1 MDYLYG
7 PGHAGGSAPAGEQ
20 TRLEF
25 QIKETQIEQLEAEV
39 RALRGAGSA
48 GGAGAGASGAGS
60 GLAPNNTG
68 TGNNSSNAGV
78 PPAPLSIPSSV
89 DGVFARLA
97 AALAE
102 SEARARDAT
111 AALEAALAADSVGSV
126 GAMSSRATT
135 RSESSADT
143 EATAHRVLTRL
154 EALSREN
161 QELARMLAYGR
172 AQQAAVQLQLLRR
185 ENAALRRENAALR
198 RGD

>member
-39 RALRGAGSA
+39 RALRGAGAGA
-48 GGAGAGASGAGS
+48 GGAG

>member
-39 RALRGAGSA
+39 RALRGAGASA
-48 GGAGAGASGAGS
+48 STSGAGS
-60 GLAPNNTG
+60 GLAANNTG

-111 AALEAALAADSVGSV
+111 AALEAALAADAVGSV
-126 GAMSSRATT
+126 GAMSNRATS

>member
-39 RALRGAGSA
+39 RALRGAGAS
-48 GGAGAGASGAGS
+48 ASGAGS

-135 RSESSADT
+135 SSESSADT

>member
-39 RALRGAGSA
+39 RALR
-48 GGAGAGASGAGS
+48 GAGAGASGAGS

-126 GAMSSRATT
+126 GAMSSRATS

>member
-39 RALRGAGSA
+39 RALRGAG
-48 GGAGAGASGAGS
+48 AGASTSGAGS
-60 GLAPNNTG
+60 GLAANNTG

-111 AALEAALAADSVGSV
+111 AALEAALAADAVGSV

>member
-7 PGHAGGSAPAGEQ
+7 PGHAGGSATAGEQ

-39 RALRGAGSA
+39 RALRGAGAS
-48 GGAGAGASGAGS
+48 ASGAGS

-111 AALEAALAADSVGSV
+111 AALEAALAADAVGSV
-126 GAMSSRATT
+126 GAMSNRATS

>member
-39 RALRGAGSA
+39 RALRGAG
-48 GGAGAGASGAGS
+48 AGASTG

>member
-7 PGHAGGSAPAGEQ
+7 PGHAGGSATAGEQ

-39 RALRGAGSA
+39 RALRGAGAS
-48 GGAGAGASGAGS
+48 ASGAGS

-111 AALEAALAADSVGSV
+111 AALEAALAADAAGSV
-126 GAMSSRATT
+126 GAMSNRATS

>member
-39 RALRGAGSA
+39 RALRGAGAS
-48 GGAGAGASGAGS
+48 ASGAGS

-111 AALEAALAADSVGSV
+111 AALEAALAADAVGSV
-126 GAMSSRATT
+126 GAMSNRATS

>member
-39 RALRGAGSA
+39 RALRGAG
-48 GGAGAGASGAGS
+48 AGASTSGAGS
-60 GLAPNNTG
+60 GLAANNTG

-111 AALEAALAADSVGSV
+111 AALEAALAADAVGSV

-135 RSESSADT
+135 SSESSADT

-172 AQQAAVQLQLLRR
+172 AQQATVQLQLLRR

>member
-39 RALRGAGSA
+39 RALRGAG
-48 GGAGAGASGAGS
+48 AGASGAGS
-60 GLAPNNTG
+60 GLAANNTG

>member
-39 RALRGAGSA
+39 RALRGAG
-48 GGAGAGASGAGS
+48 AGASTSGAGS
-60 GLAPNNTG
+60 GLAANNTG

-126 GAMSSRATT
+126 GAMSSRATS